1 MNYLNLPLDT
11 HDLVCLLKAR
21 GLAFSNEL
29 KAKKQL
35 LSVDYF
41 KLAVYL
47 RVFEADI
54 ISHKY
59 VSGATFDHALELYA
73 FDRELRALIFR
84 AMQDVEIA
92 LRSRMI
98 HFFSMSLGPFWFN
111 DETVAKDRAVFYQ
124 TVHKIWSELSR
135 SKEDFIQDY
144 FMKYELPMMPP
155 AWKTVEVMS
164 FGTLSKVFE
173 NVRDNDA
180 KKAIAKSFGLPKYTY
195 LESWIKCA
203 TVLRNACCHHAR
215 VWNRRFAWKP
225 KLPERLPKRW
235 VSNASEIRPQKLYA
249 QLCYIA
255 YLEQSIRPNSG
266 FVKGLK
272 TLLKKYKNV
281 DVRLMGFP
289 QGWQEEK
296 LWR

>member
-59 VSGATFDHALELYA
+59 VSGATFDHVLELYA
-73 FDRELRALIFR
+73 FDRELHALIFR

-98 HFFSMSLGPFWFN
+98 HNIRRKETQKSSVSGRNCDLPFVWLN
-111 DETVAKDRAVFYQ
+111 GK
-124 TVHKIWSELSR
+124 
-135 SKEDFIQDY
+135 Y
-144 FMKYELPMMPP
+144 F
-155 AWKTVEVMS
+155 
-164 FGTLSKVFE
+164 
-173 NVRDNDA
+173 
-180 KKAIAKSFGLPKYTY
+180 
-195 LESWIKCA
+195 
-203 TVLRNACCHHAR
+203 
-215 VWNRRFAWKP
+215 
-225 KLPERLPKRW
+225 
-235 VSNASEIRPQKLYA
+235 VS
-249 QLCYIA
+249 
-255 YLEQSIRPNSG
+255 
-266 FVKGLK
+266 
-272 TLLKKYKNV
+272 
-281 DVRLMGFP
+281 
-289 QGWQEEK
+289 
-296 LWR
+296 